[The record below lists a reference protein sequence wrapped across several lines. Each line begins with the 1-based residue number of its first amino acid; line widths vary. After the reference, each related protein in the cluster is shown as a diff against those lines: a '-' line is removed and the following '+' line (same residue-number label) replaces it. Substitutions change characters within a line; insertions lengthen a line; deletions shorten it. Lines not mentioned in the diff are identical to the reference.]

1 MDGQILYDLS
11 GALRHG
17 RVAIANGAVKLAD
30 VRAAAKKKNHASSNV
45 ASYRRMAKDNQNL
58 RHANRCLHERLNQ
71 MGELNNDLILVRM

>member
-17 RVAIANGAVKLAD
+17 RLAIANGAVKLVD
-30 VRAAAKKKNHASSNV
+30 VRAAVKKKNPTSSNV
-45 ASYRRMAKDNQNL
+45 ASYRRMAKDNRNL

-71 MGELNNDLILVRM
+71 MGELNNDLILVWM